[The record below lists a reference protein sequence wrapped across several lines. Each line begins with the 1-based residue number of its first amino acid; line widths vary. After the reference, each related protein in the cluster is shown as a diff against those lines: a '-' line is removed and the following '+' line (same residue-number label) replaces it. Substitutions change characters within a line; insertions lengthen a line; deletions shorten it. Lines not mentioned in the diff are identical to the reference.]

1 MCIRD
6 RADAERV
13 LLLEEGE
20 STPKTMTLAEF
31 NAISTGQVLFATLQA
46 PALQEDGRPSN
57 PAIQSVAQ
65 PAQKPAF
72 GFKWFIPELLK
83 HKKIWREILYASFA
97 IQLVALVTPLCTQV
111 IIDKVVVHHT
121 DVYKRQHLNH
131 AQFNQLK
138 SA

>member
-1 MCIRD
+1 MEAHRLAIILQ
-6 RADAERV
+6 ADAERV

-20 STPKTMTLAEF
+20 TTPKTLTLAEF
-31 NAISTGQVLFATLQA
+31 NAINTGQVLFATLQA
-46 PALQEDGRPSN
+46 PTLQEDGRPTN

-97 IQLVALVTPLCTQV
+97 IQL
-111 IIDKVVVHHT
+111 DRKSVV
-121 DVYKRQHLNH
+121 
-131 AQFNQLK
+131 
-138 SA
+138 